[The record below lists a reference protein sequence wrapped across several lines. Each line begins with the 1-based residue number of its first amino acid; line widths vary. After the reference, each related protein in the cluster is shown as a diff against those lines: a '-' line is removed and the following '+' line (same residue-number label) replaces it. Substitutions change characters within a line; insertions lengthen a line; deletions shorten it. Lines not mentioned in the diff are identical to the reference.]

1 MTELGITQEYLLLA
15 VNDRGRFS
23 PLNPQQPICF
33 VAAAL
38 GELTEAGCIA
48 FTGEKVGLSGPLPE
62 ELRCLKPLYDFIDRP
77 RPVSL
82 SMVLRDFAPD
92 GPKLAELAE
101 AVGESLEA
109 LRLAAPQ
116 RALAGRVFYLPAA
129 GEAARRLERLLFRL
143 CGEAGPAPK
152 EAALAVLLLFYVS
165 ARYKHLSSM
174 VTGSLDKDNGFLRF
188 VVNDFASAYKKYGL
202 EVNTP
207 ALVQNAVSVK
217 LSGLL
222 LIERFLNNAVSL
234 FVTLGLFGTFL
245 GLSLSVS
252 SLTELIG
259 YSNTDQWLSV
269 LDSVGEGLMSAL
281 SGMGVAFY
289 TSLVGVACS
298 ILLTLLRSVF
308 SPQAQREKLETQVE
322 LWLDHSVAPTLPT
335 EKAKDNADLIR
346 QMIHALDAAAES
358 MDKTLK
364 RSTDEL
370 KLTLAASQ
378 KPLEDFNRT
387 VDSFNEG
394 VRDFSEF
401 NYNLRGT
408 VERMDVCIRDLV
420 SVLRSSAR
428 GLERSER
435 Q

>member
-1 MTELGITQEYLLLA
+1 MSGLQSMPPVGLI
-15 VNDRGRFS
+15 V
-23 PLNPQQPICF
+23 I
-33 VAAAL
+33 VAIAAL
-38 GELTEAGCIA
+38 
-48 FTGEKVGLSGPLPE
+48 F
-62 ELRCLKPLYDFIDRP
+62 
-77 RPVSL
+77 
-82 SMVLRDFAPD
+82 
-92 GPKLAELAE
+92 
-101 AVGESLEA
+101 
-109 LRLAAPQ
+109 
-116 RALAGRVFYLPAA
+116 
-129 GEAARRLERLLFRL
+129 
-143 CGEAGPAPK
+143 
-152 EAALAVLLLFYVS
+152 ALAVLLLFYVG
-165 ARYKHLSSM
+165 ARYKYLSSQ

-188 VVNDFASAYKKYGL
+188 VVNDFAEAYRKYGL

-207 ALVQNAVSVK
+207 ALVQNAVNVK

-428 GLERSER
+428 GLERRER